1 MTLRQFL
8 AMSAFAGLL
17 IVILAAG
24 LLSTPVMA
32 ATCGGRIV
40 SASWY
45 GTESGNRTAT
55 GEHFN
60 GASLTAAMPS
70 RKHFGERYRVTFK
83 GKSVTVRINDLG
95 PARRTGRGID
105 LSRAAAARIGLIAPG
120 HGRVCLERLG

>member
-8 AMSAFAGLL
+8 YMSAAIGVGLAL
-17 IVILAAG
+17 LAA
-24 LLSTPVMA
+24 LVLSTPVMA
-32 ATCGGRIV
+32 RECTGRIV

-55 GEHFN
+55 GERFD
-60 GASLTAAMPS
+60 GRSLTAAMPS

-95 PARRTGRGID
+95 PASRTGRGID
-105 LSRAAAARIGLIAPG
+105 LSRAAAARIGLIGPG
-120 HGRVCLERLG
+120 HGRVCLERL